1 MAQLDVQ
8 GFNAFEADLEAAK
21 NLTEAE
27 AYTILEAGGE
37 VIQAAMRAKLRALG
51 LVRASAKVVRQ
62 LIDSIEIV
70 RKRDDRPFV
79 LIEPQGKH
87 HQYRG
92 PDAKGKRGK
101 GALKT
106 ATADEVGFVLEYGVP
121 SRNIPAHHWMETA
134 ITESEGD
141 TTEAM
146 QNAFNEVLDAKGV
159 GQ

>member
-1 MAQLDVQ
+1 MAKLDVQ

-21 NLTEAE
+21 NLTEDE
-27 AYTILEAGGE
+27 TYTILTAGGE
-37 VIQAAMRAKLRALG
+37 AIQTAMRAKLQALG
-51 LVRASAKVVRQ
+51 LVRASAKVIRQ

-92 PDAKGKRGK
+92 RDAKGKRGK
-101 GALKT
+101 GSIKT
-106 ATADEVGFVLEYGVP
+106 ATADEVGFVLEYGAP

-134 ITESEGD
+134 ITESEAE
-141 TTEAM
+141 TMAAM